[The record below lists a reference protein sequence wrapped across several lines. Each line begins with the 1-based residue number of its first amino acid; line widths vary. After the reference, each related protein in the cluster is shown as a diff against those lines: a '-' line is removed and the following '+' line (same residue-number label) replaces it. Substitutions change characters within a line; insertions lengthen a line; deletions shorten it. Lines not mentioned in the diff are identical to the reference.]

1 MIRAKRK
8 WKQVLQTS
16 QAPLVDTAKDAALQD
31 FIARSKAPRDDAWY

>member
-1 MIRAKRK
+1 MIRANRN
-8 WKQVLQTS
+8 WKQVLQTC